1 MVQLRPA
8 LLWADTN
15 YWENLNLELY
25 GFVKNKAKVES
36 VQLGKTFKKDIGSK
50 QKSKK
55 FCVGKIWVKEISG
68 GKKNLGQK
76 KILGTVNILC
86 PKHILVPEK
95 FKVNKKFWV

>member
-15 YWENLNLELY
+15 YWGNLNLELY

-55 FCVGKIWVKEISG
+55 FCVGKMWVKEILG
-68 GKKNLGQK
+68 GKKIWVK
-76 KILGTVNILC
+76 KKYWGL
-86 PKHILVPEK
+86 
-95 FKVNKKFWV
+95 